1 MEANKMGKRNNLHER
16 SFTAAHVE
24 DREHYDHPWLTNAS
38 LSKMKNSS
46 SDHRRIKTTMTEDN
60 ERPQNVHGK
69 AGLAYDKPWLVNANI
84 Q

>member
-1 MEANKMGKRNNLHER
+1 MEAKKCGKRNNLHER
-16 SFTAAHVE
+16 SFTAADVE
-24 DREHYDHPWLTNAS
+24 DREHDRPWLTNAS

-69 AGLAYDKPWLVNANI
+69 SSLPYDKPWLVNANI